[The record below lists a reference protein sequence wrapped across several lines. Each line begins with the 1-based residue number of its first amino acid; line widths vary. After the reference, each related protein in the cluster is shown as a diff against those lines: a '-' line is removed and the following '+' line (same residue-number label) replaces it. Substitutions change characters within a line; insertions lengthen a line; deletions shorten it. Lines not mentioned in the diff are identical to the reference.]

1 MEHVRIMICA
11 VTNVAV
17 DRILLSLLSQG
28 YDSFIR
34 VGSLKRVSRKILPY
48 VVCGSG
54 SESECK
60 DAIRDCE
67 DLLRNAPLS
76 AEDSGESLLR
86 PFFYYCSAR
95 GILTIFFRNC
105 KNGNGTTKVWPV

>member
-1 MEHVRIMICA
+1 MEKVRILICA

-28 YDSFIR
+28 YDSIIR

-48 VVCGSG
+48 IVCGNG
-54 SESECK
+54 TESECK

-67 DLLRNAPLS
+67 DLLRTAPLS
-76 AEDSGESLLR
+76 MEDSGRTLYLI
-86 PFFYYCSAR
+86 PHLCSEW
-95 GILTIFFRNC
+95 
-105 KNGNGTTKVWPV
+105 KVLN